1 MDVFKPILQRI
12 EVKSMF
18 GALLHIKN
26 YKLFVVNMMLLGMG
40 IAITVPYL
48 ILFATNELGMTS
60 SQYGLLLALAA
71 ISQFIM
77 NTIVARFSDTHDI
90 NRKLIIVCA
99 LFMGAVSF
107 SIYFYIHE
115 IWLFIAIYAIFQGCF
130 APAMPQMYASARES
144 INASASR
151 DRAKF
156 ANAVLRSM
164 FSFGFLFGPLI
175 GALLLQMNG
184 YSGLFAGTISII
196 LFTLILQVFFFK
208 DIKTK
213 KSVSDVT
220 HVEAEAPNMLRD
232 KRLFVPFAAFIL
244 LHIGQW
250 MYTLNMPLFVT
261 KYLKEPEGYV
271 GGLASLCAGL
281 EVPFMVLLGVLSAKL
296 ATRTLLMLGGLFGG
310 LFYFSIGVFDSLV
323 IMFVGQVFLAIFLA
337 ILLGLGI
344 SYFQDIL
351 PDFPG
356 YASTLFANAMVI
368 GQLCGNLL
376 GGIMSQWVGL
386 GNVFFVSA
394 LSIFIGMVLIF
405 FTKDQ
410 KFTEESTV
418 N

>member
-1 MDVFKPILQRI
+1 
-12 EVKSMF
+12 MF
-18 GALLHIKN
+18 SALLHIKN

-40 IAITVPYL
+40 ISITVPYL
-48 ILFATNELGMTS
+48 VLFATNDLGMTS
-60 SQYGLLLALAA
+60 TQYGLLLALAA

-77 NTIVARFSDTHDI
+77 NTIVARFSDTHNI
-90 NRKLIIVCA
+90 NRKVIIITA
-99 LFMGAVSF
+99 LLMGAVSF

-115 IWLFIAIYAIFQGCF
+115 VWIFIVMYAVFQGFF

-144 INASASR
+144 INVSASR

-175 GALLLQMNG
+175 GALLLGVNG
-184 YSGLFAGTISII
+184 YAGLFTGTVTII
-196 LFTLILQVFFFK
+196 LFTLMLQVFFFK

-213 KSVSDVT
+213 QTTTDVN
-220 HVEAEAPNMLRD
+220 HIEAKAPNMLHD
-232 KRLFVPFAAFIL
+232 KALIVPFLAFIL

-261 KYLKEPEGYV
+261 KYLNEAEGYV

-281 EVPFMVLLGVLSAKL
+281 EVPFMVVVGSLSAKL
-296 ATRTLLMLGGLFGG
+296 TTRVLLMLGGLFGG
-310 LFYFSIGVFDSLV
+310 LFYFSIGVFENLV
-323 IMFVGQVFLAIFLA
+323 MMFVGQVFLAIFLA

-376 GGIMSQWVGL
+376 GGIMSHWVGL

-394 LSIFIGMVLIF
+394 TAIFLGMILIY

-410 KFTEESTV
+410 KFTEESME
-418 N
+418 

>member
-1 MDVFKPILQRI
+1 
-12 EVKSMF
+12 MF
-18 GALLHIKN
+18 SALLHIKN

-40 IAITVPYL
+40 ISITVPYL
-48 ILFATNELGMTS
+48 VLFATNDLGMTS
-60 SQYGLLLALAA
+60 TQYGLLLALAA

-77 NTIVARFSDTHDI
+77 NTIVARFSDTHNI
-90 NRKLIIVCA
+90 NRKVIIITA
-99 LFMGAVSF
+99 LLMGAVSF

-115 IWLFIAIYAIFQGCF
+115 VWIFIVMYAVFQGFF

-144 INASASR
+144 INVSASR

-175 GALLLQMNG
+175 GALLLGVNG
-184 YSGLFAGTISII
+184 YAGLFTGTVTII
-196 LFTLILQVFFFK
+196 LFTLMLQVFFFK

-213 KSVSDVT
+213 QTTTDVN
-220 HVEAEAPNMLRD
+220 HIEAKAPNMLHD
-232 KRLFVPFAAFIL
+232 KALIVPFLAFIL

-261 KYLKEPEGYV
+261 KYLNEAEGYV

-281 EVPFMVLLGVLSAKL
+281 EVPFMVVLGILSAKL
-296 ATRTLLMLGGLFGG
+296 TTRVLLMLGGLFGG
-310 LFYFSIGVFDSLV
+310 LFYFSIGVFESLV
-323 IMFVGQVFLAIFLA
+323 MMFVGQVFLAIFLA

-376 GGIMSQWVGL
+376 GGIMSHWVGL

-394 LSIFIGMVLIF
+394 TAIFLGMILIY

-410 KFTEESTV
+410 KFTEESME
-418 N
+418 

>member
-1 MDVFKPILQRI
+1 
-12 EVKSMF
+12 MF
-18 GALLHIKN
+18 SALLHIKN

-40 IAITVPYL
+40 ISITVPYL
-48 ILFATNELGMTS
+48 VLFATNDLGMTS
-60 SQYGLLLALAA
+60 TQYGLLLALAA

-77 NTIVARFSDTHDI
+77 NTIVARFSDTHNI
-90 NRKLIIVCA
+90 NRKVIIITA
-99 LFMGAVSF
+99 LLMGAVSF

-115 IWLFIAIYAIFQGCF
+115 VWIFIVMYAVFQGFF

-144 INASASR
+144 INVSASR

-175 GALLLQMNG
+175 GALLLGVNG
-184 YSGLFAGTISII
+184 YAGLFTGTVTII
-196 LFTLILQVFFFK
+196 LFTLMLQVFFFK

-213 KSVSDVT
+213 QTTTDVN
-220 HVEAEAPNMLRD
+220 HIEAKAPNMLHD
-232 KRLFVPFAAFIL
+232 TALIVPFLAFIL

-261 KYLKEPEGYV
+261 KYLNEAEGYV

-281 EVPFMVLLGVLSAKL
+281 EVPFMVVLGILSAKL
-296 ATRTLLMLGGLFGG
+296 TTRVLLMLGGLFGG
-310 LFYFSIGVFDSLV
+310 LFYFSIGVFESLV
-323 IMFVGQVFLAIFLA
+323 MMFVGQVFLAIFLA

-376 GGIMSQWVGL
+376 GGIMSHWVGL

-394 LSIFIGMVLIF
+394 TAIFLGMILIY

-410 KFTEESTV
+410 KFTEESME
-418 N
+418 

>member
-1 MDVFKPILQRI
+1 
-12 EVKSMF
+12 MF
-18 GALLHIKN
+18 SALLHIKN

-40 IAITVPYL
+40 ISITVPYL
-48 ILFATNELGMTS
+48 VLFATNDLGMTS
-60 SQYGLLLALAA
+60 TQYGLLLALAA

-77 NTIVARFSDTHDI
+77 NTIVARFSDTHNI
-90 NRKLIIVCA
+90 NRKVIIITA
-99 LFMGAVSF
+99 LLMGAVSF

-115 IWLFIAIYAIFQGCF
+115 VWIFIVMYAVFQGFF

-144 INASASR
+144 INVSASR

-175 GALLLQMNG
+175 GALLLGVNG
-184 YSGLFAGTISII
+184 YAGLFTGTVTII
-196 LFTLILQVFFFK
+196 LFTLMLQVFFFK

-213 KSVSDVT
+213 QTTTDVN
-220 HVEAEAPNMLRD
+220 HIEAKAPNMLHD
-232 KRLFVPFAAFIL
+232 KALFVPFLAFIL

-261 KYLKEPEGYV
+261 KYLNEAEGYV

-281 EVPFMVLLGVLSAKL
+281 EVPFMVVLGILSAKL
-296 ATRTLLMLGGLFGG
+296 TTRVLLMLGGLFGG
-310 LFYFSIGVFDSLV
+310 LFYFSIGVFESLV
-323 IMFVGQVFLAIFLA
+323 MMFVGQVFLAIFLA

-376 GGIMSQWVGL
+376 GGIMSHWVGL

-394 LSIFIGMVLIF
+394 TAIFLGMILIY

-410 KFTEESTV
+410 KFTEESME
-418 N
+418 

>member
-1 MDVFKPILQRI
+1 
-12 EVKSMF
+12 MF
-18 GALLHIKN
+18 SALLHIKN

-40 IAITVPYL
+40 ISITVPYL
-48 ILFATNELGMTS
+48 VLFATNDLGMTS
-60 SQYGLLLALAA
+60 TQYGLLLALAA

-77 NTIVARFSDTHDI
+77 NTIVARFSDTHNI
-90 NRKLIIVCA
+90 NRKVIIITA
-99 LFMGAVSF
+99 LLMGAVSF

-115 IWLFIAIYAIFQGCF
+115 VWIFIVMYAVFQGFF

-144 INASASR
+144 INVSASR

-175 GALLLQMNG
+175 GALLLGVNG
-184 YSGLFAGTISII
+184 YAGLFTGTVTII
-196 LFTLILQVFFFK
+196 LFTLMLQVFFFK

-213 KSVSDVT
+213 QTTTDVN
-220 HVEAEAPNMLRD
+220 HIEAKAPNMLHD
-232 KRLFVPFAAFIL
+232 KALFVPFLAFIL

-261 KYLKEPEGYV
+261 KYLNEAEGYV

-281 EVPFMVLLGVLSAKL
+281 EVPFMVVLGILSAKL
-296 ATRTLLMLGGLFGG
+296 TTRVLLMLGGLFGG
-310 LFYFSIGVFDSLV
+310 LFYFSTGVFENLV
-323 IMFVGQVFLAIFLA
+323 MMFVGQVFLAIFLA

-376 GGIMSQWVGL
+376 GEIMSHWVGL

-394 LSIFIGMVLIF
+394 TAIFLGMILIY

-410 KFTEESTV
+410 KFTEESME
-418 N
+418 

>member
-1 MDVFKPILQRI
+1 
-12 EVKSMF
+12 MF
-18 GALLHIKN
+18 SALLHIKN

-40 IAITVPYL
+40 ISITVPYL
-48 ILFATNELGMTS
+48 ILFATNDLGMTS
-60 SQYGLLLALAA
+60 TQYGLLLALAA

-77 NTIVARFSDTHDI
+77 NTIVARFSDTHNI
-90 NRKLIIVCA
+90 NRKVIIITA
-99 LFMGAVSF
+99 LLMGAVSF

-115 IWLFIAIYAIFQGCF
+115 VWIFIVMYAVFQGFF

-144 INASASR
+144 INVSASR

-175 GALLLQMNG
+175 GALLLGVNG
-184 YSGLFAGTISII
+184 YAGLFTGTVTII
-196 LFTLILQVFFFK
+196 LFTLMLQVFFFK

-213 KSVSDVT
+213 QTTTDVN
-220 HVEAEAPNMLRD
+220 HIEAKAPNMLHD
-232 KRLFVPFAAFIL
+232 KALFVPFLAFIL

-261 KYLKEPEGYV
+261 KYLNEAEGYV

-281 EVPFMVLLGVLSAKL
+281 EVPFMVVLGILSAKL
-296 ATRTLLMLGGLFGG
+296 TTRVLLMLGGLFGG
-310 LFYFSIGVFDSLV
+310 LFYFSIGVFENLV
-323 IMFVGQVFLAIFLA
+323 MMFVGQVFLAIFLA

-376 GGIMSQWVGL
+376 GGIMSHWVGL

-394 LSIFIGMVLIF
+394 TAIFLGMILIY

-410 KFTEESTV
+410 KFTEESME
-418 N
+418 

>member
-1 MDVFKPILQRI
+1 
-12 EVKSMF
+12 MF
-18 GALLHIKN
+18 SALLHIKN

-40 IAITVPYL
+40 ISITVPYL
-48 ILFATNELGMTS
+48 VLFATNDLGMTS
-60 SQYGLLLALAA
+60 TQYGLLLALAA

-77 NTIVARFSDTHDI
+77 NTIVARFSDTHNI
-90 NRKLIIVCA
+90 NRKVIIITA
-99 LFMGAVSF
+99 LLMGAVSF

-115 IWLFIAIYAIFQGCF
+115 VWIFIVMYAVFQGFF

-144 INASASR
+144 INVSASR

-175 GALLLQMNG
+175 GALLLGVNG
-184 YSGLFAGTISII
+184 YAGLFTGTVTII
-196 LFTLILQVFFFK
+196 LFTLMLQVFFFK

-213 KSVSDVT
+213 QTTTDVN
-220 HVEAEAPNMLRD
+220 HIEAKAPNMLHD
-232 KRLFVPFAAFIL
+232 KALFVPFLAFIL

-261 KYLKEPEGYV
+261 KYLNEAEGYV

-281 EVPFMVLLGVLSAKL
+281 EVPFMVVLGSLSAKL
-296 ATRTLLMLGGLFGG
+296 TTRVLLMLGGLFGG
-310 LFYFSIGVFDSLV
+310 LFYFSIGVFENLV
-323 IMFVGQVFLAIFLA
+323 MMFVGQVFLAIFLA

-376 GGIMSQWVGL
+376 GGIMSHWVGL

-394 LSIFIGMVLIF
+394 TAIFLGMILIY

-410 KFTEESTV
+410 KFTEESME
-418 N
+418 